1 MAEPAELQQEEEKL
15 ISEDYFYPPSYT
27 KNSLSD
33 SAIPRHLARFYWCTG
48 LDEAK
53 RNNVQILSSHEL
65 ILSIGSTYQ
74 LWDIKTGARRIF
86 FNSDGGGIGAITV
99 HPEKKYFAVGEKGA
113 WPNVYI
119 YSYPDLRLYRIL
131 RKGTEKS
138 YSSISWSNSGD
149 KLATV
154 GSEPDYML
162 TVWDWKQERVIL
174 RSKAFGQEVYRVSFS
189 PMYDQQITTSG
200 TAHIRFWK
208 MAKTFTGLKL
218 QGDIGKFGAVE
229 LSDISAF
236 VELPDGKVLST
247 SEYGNLLLWEGGLIK
262 AVLTKADGSPCH
274 NGSVEALMFED
285 ECFISAGS
293 DGYLRWWTFQ
303 SVDMAEPDETVDVP
317 IDCVREVMVGDYAK
331 IMSIVKDEEKWII
344 VDGKGKLWF
353 VSHDF
358 SDQRVLQNYHAGKI
372 MDSIIAPVG
381 NALITI
387 GQDGAT
393 RLWDFIN
400 KKEIYQQEWVG
411 KGHCLAW
418 APESSR
424 NGSRV
429 IVAGFDN
436 GIIRLLLLGSD
447 NFKVIQAHKAHDTA
461 VIRAEYSPD
470 GKKFAT
476 AAQDGSVFFFTVKE
490 DSTLEPLCITPKAD
504 SIIRDLKWHSE
515 SNRVILA
522 LQEGAVMEI
531 FYPDPSQLDTNASY
545 EHACATRTWRLRMME
560 FQIEKPQPSEDF
572 LKEPPKRPGE
582 EEVIPE
588 WDPAPITAVVYHP
601 RKPDNFIIAAEA
613 PYTGYVYICSFDES
627 RPIKAIPCNPEKA
640 MSLTASK
647 RFLTTAHFD
656 GSFEI
661 RTYKNP
667 ERKLDYR
674 PHDTRART
682 RKVLLNENET
692 FACSVAEDGTM
703 FVTELFPEH
712 IIESAENGTRPAQP
726 SIPKDEKGAEV
737 LNLSGEINI
746 PLGDDLY
753 DASIYS
759 IQMDKLMTDEDTK
772 KRKAEEKKQKKRQ
785 EILRVQAEFNSIKQE
800 QAKLDPKYRLSD
812 QEMCV
817 DPEYRQMLLA
827 RNEELVDE
835 VKKEVAWGQAFK
847 EMEVRR
853 YEEHFL
859 NSVAIER
866 FKLYALM
873 GDNFLTSFRVTKQ
886 SEFLTMNLAKIQE
899 MLEEEARGFGSDTD
913 SIYSP
918 ARQTNY
924 TGDKDSEGPEE
935 TKADIRITS
944 NLAFKKPN
952 KKMTQA
958 QIEREKRAM
967 SREQRKKELFDH
979 EKKRPSDTAYDP
991 ADIREIENA
1000 KMTIGDFKLKTS
1012 PDYVVPEHL
1021 CLNAEKKRRQM
1032 ITLME
1037 AVRNLKVDFN
1047 SRMLGL
1053 RELKTRLIERIS
1065 MYNERIREINSELG
1079 ISENIFDPIFK
1090 DEEWPER
1097 LYDFDPPVCV
1107 LPLAPD
1113 RLNSPY
1119 KIGRKQPTE
1128 TEKIFKAH
1136 CDSKLL
1142 YEKQALLAEVTK
1154 ITKGF
1159 DEAIQKQSDEKNLL
1173 ESDLK
1178 QTDMKLITCFQELIQ
1193 LNLLEPKDQELTAK
1207 QRKLRGDMNSTAIEM
1222 GEIARQYAL
1231 LEKDAE
1237 EITRKQAQIRGEFN
1251 ELVPDNY
1258 PHREFLLGIL
1268 EKKLKRRRQRRGSED
1283 SEDDSDE
1290 ESDMSDED
1298 SEESDEEG
1306 EICPSDCDTNLFEK
1320 VQALRDRKLELQ
1332 EDAADKAQQMT
1343 DLNKRKNEV
1352 ERRERSLAGQLEM
1365 NEKEIQKFQREKMQ
1379 LLNQLEVAIVLAMEQ
1394 IQNLQD
1400 RRPAPDLSTSVLFT
1414 KEELDKL
1421 KRRIKELDTEVQQT
1435 EHQFEQLK
1443 KQTQGT
1449 KRLIEKKAKKKDEEL
1464 KKYEAIQALK
1474 YGHTIDLDLLSH
1486 AEPTAS
1492 LEHLKEKFDNAER
1505 DSVRRIEEAKAQLNK
1520 TRDELNSVTKRNTQ
1534 LIKKRR
1540 DLFVEI
1546 AKYSKQLDA
1555 GNEDVFKQE
1564 DASQR
1569 VTVENERAKVKE
1581 LIEMQT
1587 HEIETLKTEINLFR
1601 RKGGHIY
1608 TKITAN
1614 RRTNI
1619 D

>member
-1 MAEPAELQQEEEKL
+1 MVEPVEPQEEEQKL
-15 ISEDYFYPPSYT
+15 ISEDYFYPPSYS
-27 KNSLSD
+27 KNQLSD
-33 SAIPRHLARFYWCTG
+33 SPIPRHLARFYWCAG

-53 RNNVQILSSHEL
+53 RNNVQILSANEL
-65 ILSIGSTYQ
+65 IVAIGSTYQ
-74 LWDIKTGARRIF
+74 IWDIQTDKRRIF
-86 FNSDGGGIGAITV
+86 FNSDGGGIGAIAV
-99 HPEKKYFAVGEKGA
+99 HPEKRFFAVGEKGA

-131 RKGTEKS
+131 RKGTERS
-138 YSSISWSNSGD
+138 FASISWSNSGD

-154 GSEPDYML
+154 GSEPDFML

-189 PMYDQQITTSG
+189 PMYDEQITTSG

-236 VELPDGKVLST
+236 VELPDGKVLSS

-262 AVLTKADGSPCH
+262 AVLTKPDGSLCH
-274 NGSVEALMFED
+274 EGSIEALMYED

-293 DGYLRWWTFQ
+293 DGYLRWWSFQ
-303 SVDMAEPDETVDVP
+303 SVDMAEPNETVDVP
-317 IDCVREVMVGDYAK
+317 IECVREVMVGNYAK
-331 IMSIVKDEEKWII
+331 IMSIVKDQEKWIV
-344 VDGKGKLWF
+344 VDGKGKLW
-353 VSHDF
+353 SISNDF
-358 SDQRVLQNYHAGKI
+358 TEHKVLQEYHAGKI
-372 MDSIIAPVG
+372 MDAVIAPSA
-381 NALITI
+381 NALVTI
-387 GQDGAT
+387 GEDGST
-393 RLWDFIN
+393 RLWDFIH
-400 KKEIYQQEWVG
+400 KREIYQHSWLG
-411 KGHCLAW
+411 KGHCLSW
-418 APESSR
+418 APETPQ
-424 NGSRV
+424 NASRV
-429 IVAGFDN
+429 IAAGFDT
-436 GIIRLLLLGSD
+436 GIVRVMLLGND
-447 NFKVIQAHKAHDTA
+447 DFKVLQALKVHDTA
-461 VIRAEYSPD
+461 VTRVEYSPD
-470 GKKFAT
+470 GTKLAT
-476 AAQDGSVFFFTVKE
+476 ACNDGSIFFFTINPNN
-490 DSTLEPLCITPKAD
+490 TLEPVCITPKQD
-504 SIIRDLKWHSE
+504 VIIRDMKWHSDSTKVLIGLNNGTVAE
-515 SNRVILA
+515 VSFPR
-522 LQEGAVMEI
+522 
-531 FYPDPSQLDTNASY
+531 PDEVDNTASY
-545 EHACATRTWRLRMME
+545 EHNCQTRTWTIRMME
-560 FQIEKPQPSEDF
+560 FQIEKPAPSEDF
-572 LKEPPKRPGE
+572 LKDPPKRPGE

-588 WDPAPITAVVYHP
+588 WDPAAITAVVYHP
-601 RKPDNFIIAAEA
+601 RKPDQFIVAAEA
-613 PYTGYVYICSFDES
+613 QFSGYVYVCSFDES
-627 RPIKAIPCNPEKA
+627 RPIKAIPCTTEKA
-640 MSLTASK
+640 TNLTASK
-647 RFLTTAHFD
+647 RFLTTAHID

-674 PHDTRART
+674 PHDSKART

-692 FACSVAEDGTM
+692 YACSVAEDGTM

-712 IIESAENGTRPAQP
+712 IIDSAENGTSPSQP
-726 SIPKDEKGAEV
+726 SISKDEKGAEV
-737 LNLSGEINI
+737 LNLTGQLDIVIGE
-746 PLGDDLY
+746 DLI
-753 DASIYS
+753 DSSIYS

-772 KRKAEEKKQKKRQ
+772 KRRAEEKKQKRRQ
-785 EILRVQAEFNSIKQE
+785 EIAKLRAEFSSIKVE
-800 QAKLDPKYRLSD
+800 QQALDPKLRLS
-812 QEMCV
+812 EMELCI
-817 DPEYRQMLLA
+817 DPEYRSMLLA
-827 RNEELVDE
+827 RNDELVDE
-835 VKKEVAWGQAFK
+835 VQKEVAWGQAYK
-847 EMEVRR
+847 ELEVKR

-859 NSVAIER
+859 SSVAIER
-866 FKLYALM
+866 FKLLALK
-873 GDNFLTSFRVTKQ
+873 DEHFLTSFRVTKQ
-886 SEFLTMNLAKIQE
+886 SEFLTMNLEKIQQ
-899 MLEEEARGFGSDTD
+899 MLEEEVRGFGSDTD

-924 TGDKDSEGPEE
+924 TGDRDSEGAEE
-935 TKADIRITS
+935 TKVDIRITS
-944 NLAFKKPN
+944 TLAFKKPN

-958 QIEREKRAM
+958 QIDREKRAN
-967 SREQRKKELFDH
+967 SRELRKKELLDH
-979 EKKRPSDTAYDP
+979 ERKRPSDTAYDP

-1000 KMTIGDFKLKTS
+1000 RLTIGDFKLKTS
-1012 PDYVVPEHL
+1012 AEYVVPEHL

-1053 RELKTRLIERIS
+1053 RELKTRLIERIA
-1065 MYNERIREINSELG
+1065 MYNSRIREINAELG
-1079 ISENIFDPIFK
+1079 ISEVIADPEFK

-1097 LYDFDPPVCV
+1097 LYDFEPPVCV
-1107 LPLAPD
+1107 LPQSAD

-1119 KIGRKQPTE
+1119 KLGRKQPTE
-1128 TEKIFKAH
+1128 AEKIFKAH

-1142 YEKQALLAEVTK
+1142 YEKQALLAEVDK

-1159 DEAIQKQSDEKNLL
+1159 DEAIKKQSDEKNLL

-1207 QRKLRGDMNSTAIEM
+1207 QRKLRGDMNGTAIEM
-1222 GEIARQYAL
+1222 GEIARQYSA

-1268 EKKLKRRRQRRGSED
+1268 EKKLKRRRQHRGS
-1283 SEDDSDE
+1283 DDSDDDSDD

-1298 SEESDEEG
+1298 SDESDEEG

-1352 ERRERSLAGQLEM
+1352 ERRERSLGGQLDM

-1379 LLNQLEVAIVLAMEQ
+1379 MLNQLEVAIVLAMEQ
-1394 IQNLQD
+1394 IQNLED
-1400 RRPAPDLSTSVLFT
+1400 NKPSPDLTTSVLFT

-1421 KRRIKELDTEVQQT
+1421 KRRIKELDTEVLHT
-1435 EHQFEQLK
+1435 EDQFEQLK

-1449 KRLIEKKAKKKDEEL
+1449 KRLIDKKAKRKEEEL

-1492 LEHLKEKFDNAER
+1492 LEHLKEKFDTAEK
-1505 DSVRRIEEAKAQLNK
+1505 DAVRRIEEAKSELNS
-1520 TRDELNSVTKRNTQ
+1520 TRDELSRVTIRNTQ

-1546 AKYSKQLDA
+1546 AKFSKQLDA

-1564 DASQR
+1564 DAS
-1569 VTVENERAKVKE
+1569 ERDTLDRERTKIKE

-1614 RRTNI
+1614 RRTNM